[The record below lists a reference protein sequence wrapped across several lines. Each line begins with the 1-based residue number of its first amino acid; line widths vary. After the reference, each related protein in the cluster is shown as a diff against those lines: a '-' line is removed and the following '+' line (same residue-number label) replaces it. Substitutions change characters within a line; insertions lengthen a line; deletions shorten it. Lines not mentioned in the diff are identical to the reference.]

1 MIRSLDLLYFRQK
14 SLIKNIE
21 LSNIEL
27 EGLELI
33 FSKERIIF
41 LCFLDLRGEASYIEM
56 SEVTGSSKQLHGCN
70 TF

>member
-1 MIRSLDLLYFRQK
+1 MICSLDLLYFRQK

-33 FSKERIIF
+33 FSKESIF
-41 LCFLDLRGEASYIEM
+41 FFS
-56 SEVTGSSKQLHGCN
+56 
-70 TF
+70 